1 MSFEQRTRKTPDSEA
16 SQKLSLKKASRN
28 LTVEEA
34 KRKLMDLVAGRDH
47 TEKEL
52 RSKLVRYTDEATA
65 EETIQWAQKQNWL
78 ASSEK
83 LKEDWAEK
91 LSRKGK
97 GVKQINQKLQ
107 ALGLDTIKASAED
120 ELAKARRL
128 ALAKWSAEDFKNTD
142 PAEAQKLKI
151 KIMRYLAARG
161 FEAQIINQILKN
173 DFKCSSS
180 EEDIY
185 DEEF

>member
-1 MSFEQRTRKTPDSEA
+1 MSFEPRPRKTP
-16 SQKLSLKKASRN
+16 SQEASRN

-52 RSKLVRYTDEATA
+52 RTKLAKYTDEETA

-83 LKEDWAEK
+83 LKQDWAEK

-97 GVKQINQKLQ
+97 GVKQINQKLEV
-107 ALGLDTIKASAED
+107 LGLETIKASAED
-120 ELAKARRL
+120 ELEKARRL

-142 PAEAQKLKI
+142 QTEAQKLKV

-161 FEAQIINQILKN
+161 FEASIINQILKN

>member
-1 MSFEQRTRKTPDSEA
+1 MSFERRTPKTPTNEA
-16 SQKLSLKKASRN
+16 FRSLTSA
-28 LTVEEA
+28 EA

-52 RSKLVRYTDEATA
+52 RTKLAKYTDEETA
-65 EETIQWAQKQNWL
+65 EETIQWARKQNWL

-97 GVKQINQKLQ
+97 GVKLINQKLE
-107 ALGLDTIKASAED
+107 ALGLETIKASTEE

-128 ALAKWSAEDFKNTD
+128 ALAKWSPEDFKNTA
-142 PAEAQKLKI
+142 PAEAQKLKV